1 MDGLDKYPDSHPNI
15 NKTMNLCEG
24 HVALYP
30 AKVQLLSWVNWEMM
44 MVVDEIT
51 ILSYHINEKIVDLVS
66 DERIEHVCEVGFNA
80 GKRWDDK
87 RW

>member
-1 MDGLDKYPDSHPNI
+1 
-15 NKTMNLCEG
+15 
-24 HVALYP
+24 
-30 AKVQLLSWVNWEMM
+30 MM

-80 GKRWDDK
+80 GKR
-87 RW
+87 